1 MVRRLAIS
9 ERDGFITT
17 TYPVQSEETGAEGQ
31 REHWSM
37 PSASI
42 RWHSLHA
49 KGFLGIL
56 LTPLNSDPHGSIRD
70 FPVRFVY
77 MSNQSLNDEDH

>member
-49 KGFLGIL
+49 KGFLAIIL
-56 LTPLNSDPHGSIRD
+56 HSYSILVLMN
-70 FPVRFVY
+70 PFVAT
-77 MSNQSLNDEDH
+77 